1 MEKKTKGD
9 GPGYQGA
16 QNDSNGSPG
25 ETGQNE
31 SDGVAAEKIDDLKRW
46 LSGDDTLLSWLT
58 EGPDSDL
65 PINSDMDI
73 GGADELQED
82 QLALKE
88 KVADYEDE
96 LTRLRKEISEMRSKG
111 EIVGVGDLETAR
123 KLHELSN
130 ENTRLLKELEN
141 AKEIKDAL
149 KSQFESSLS
158 NLPED
163 RALIIKK
170 EVALKE
176 LEKEFFQREKEISE
190 KEDSLRER
198 VSSAADDETGLEE
211 RFHAELKEKDLE
223 FRHREQELLE
233 KVDRLER
240 NLKQKVIDDKLME
253 NELKIARMT
262 GPEAE
267 KEIQDK
273 VKELQ
278 LKEKSIMMR
287 DAEIEKLRIEARE
300 KDDELSKIK
309 SVVSYKEEEI
319 LRREEDLLHRE
330 KVLSEERR
338 RYDEMNKQLQ
348 GVDEVEMKKRLEE
361 LKMEIQRKEEE
372 IRAKEKYLN
381 AKMEELRRKEQGI
394 IEDEISAR
402 EQDRTLEVQ
411 QAKVKTGND
420 RLDDLLLGGIPFGSN
435 ILIHGPPF
443 IGKEV
448 MVNQFIAEGLRK
460 GLPAIWV
467 ITDKTPREIREEMNY
482 ILSGYEEYEKL
493 ELVKYVDS
501 YSRSMGETADD
512 PYTTYIDEP
521 TDHDKIMNTVEQIV
535 KEYRKKHE
543 FYRLAFRSIS
553 TLIAYSDPNTAF
565 RFLSPFCGRRKRDK
579 AVALYTIE
587 KGMHGE
593 QEIQMLGSIMDGMID
608 FKVDQ
613 LKSFFAVS
621 GISDVQ
627 SRTYIRYTSSKH
639 GLTIGSF
646 SLDHIR

>member
-1 MEKKTKGD
+1 MQKKAD
-9 GPGYQGA
+9 SDNLGYQGA
-16 QNDSNGSPG
+16 PNGSNGSPG
-25 ETGQNE
+25 ETGQNG
-31 SDGVAAEKIDDLKRW
+31 SDGVAAEKIGELKKW
-46 LSGDDTLLSWLT
+46 LSGEETLLSWLT
-58 EGPDSDL
+58 EGSESELPIDSD
-65 PINSDMDI
+65 IEI
-73 GGADELQED
+73 GGADELRED

-96 LTRLRKEISEMRSKG
+96 LTRLRKEINEMRSKG

-123 KLHELSN
+123 KLRELSD
-130 ENTRLLKELEN
+130 ENTKLLKELES
-141 AKEIKDAL
+141 AREMKEAL

-158 NLPED
+158 NLPENS
-163 RALIIKK
+163 ASLIKK
-170 EVALKE
+170 EVELKE
-176 LEKEFFQREKEISE
+176 LEKELFSRENEIAEKEATLREKA
-190 KEDSLRER
+190 
-198 VSSAADDETGLEE
+198 SSAADEIGLEE
-211 RFHAELKEKDLE
+211 RFHAELKGKDLE
-223 FRHREQELLE
+223 FRHKEQELLS
-233 KVDRLER
+233 KVDKLEQD
-240 NLKQKVIDDKLME
+240 LKQKVIDCKLLE

-262 GPEAE
+262 GPEAD

-278 LKEKSIMMR
+278 LKEKSIMLR
-287 DAEIEKLRIEARE
+287 DAEIEKLRIEIRE

-338 RYDEMNKQLQ
+338 RFDEMKKQLQ
-348 GVDEVEMKKRLEE
+348 GVDEVEMKKRLDE
-361 LKMEIQRKEEE
+361 LKTEIQRKEEE

-381 AKMEELRRKEQGI
+381 VKMEELRRKEQGI

-402 EQDRTLEVQ
+402 EQDRALEVQ

-448 MVNQFIAEGLRK
+448 MVNQFIAEGLKK

-482 ILSGYEEYEKL
+482 VLSGYEEYEKL
-493 ELVKYVDS
+493 GLVKYVDS

-521 TDHDKIMNTVEQIV
+521 TDHDKIMDTVEQIV
-535 KEYRKKHE
+535 KDYKEKHE

-613 LKSFFAVS
+613 LRTFFAVS
-621 GISDVQ
+621 GISDAQ
-627 SRTYIRYTSSKH
+627 SRAYIRYTSSKH

-646 SLDHIR
+646 ALDHIR

>member
-1 MEKKTKGD
+1 MQKKTD
-9 GPGYQGA
+9 GTNVGYQEPENRPNGPPIEMG
-16 QNDSNGSPG
+16 QNGSG
-25 ETGQNE
+25 
-31 SDGVAAEKIDDLKRW
+31 SAAAEKADNLKKW
-46 LSGDDTLLSWLT
+46 LSGDETLLSWLT
-58 EGPDSDL
+58 EGADSDL
-65 PINSDMDI
+65 ALNSDIDI
-73 GGADELQED
+73 GADELRDD

-96 LTRLRKEISEMRSKG
+96 LDRLRKEISEMRSRG
-111 EIVGVGDLETAR
+111 GAAGAGDLETAM
-123 KLHELSN
+123 KLRELSE
-130 ENTRLLKELEN
+130 ENARLLNESRNSKEMIE
-141 AKEIKDAL
+141 EL
-149 KSQFESSLS
+149 KMQFDSSLK

-163 RALIIKK
+163 RASLVKK
-170 EVALKE
+170 EVKLKE
-176 LEKEFFQREKEISE
+176 IEKEILQKEREIAE
-190 KEDSLRER
+190 KDADLKER
-198 VSSAADDETGLEE
+198 VSSANADEIGLEE
-211 RFHAELKEKDLE
+211 RFQAELKQKDLE
-223 FRHREQELLE
+223 FRRKEQELLA
-233 KVDRLER
+233 KVDKLEQD
-240 NLKQKVIDDKLME
+240 LKQKVIDDRLME

-278 LKEKSIMMR
+278 LKEKSILMK
-287 DAEIEKLRIEARE
+287 DAEIEKLRIGNRE

-309 SVVSYKEEEI
+309 SVVSYKEDEI

-330 KVLSEERR
+330 KVHSEERR
-338 RYDEMNKQLQ
+338 RFEEMKKQLQ

-372 IRAKEKYLN
+372 IRAKERYLN

-402 EQDRTLEVQ
+402 EQDRALEVQ
-411 QAKVKTGND
+411 QAKVRTGND

-448 MVNQFIAEGLRK
+448 MVNQFIAEGLKK

-467 ITDKTPREIREEMNY
+467 ITDKTPREIREEMSY
-482 ILSGYEEYEKL
+482 VLSGYEEYEKL
-493 ELVKYVDS
+493 GLVRYVDS
-501 YSRSMGETADD
+501 YSRSMGDTADD
-512 PYTTYIDEP
+512 PYTTYVDEP
-521 TDHDKIMNTVEQIV
+521 TDHDKIMDVVEQIIKTY
-535 KEYRKKHE
+535 KEKHE

-613 LKSFFAVS
+613 LRTFFAVG

-627 SRTYIRYTSSKH
+627 SRAYIRYTSSKH